1 MRNEHEPNQIMN
13 ERTRAGLTLEELSK
27 KSGIPLST
35 LGRYQHSDRV
45 PMVALQKIA
54 DALNIPMSALMVK
67 RPIPDE
73 DRLTYDQVNLQLQA
87 TQQRNIYLTTIC
99 DRLHLANRLLQ
110 IIAIIMF
117 LFLIYVI
124 IDRFA
129 FPSAGLFHSG
139 G

>member
-1 MRNEHEPNQIMN
+1 MRNDHEPNQIQN
-13 ERTRAGLTLEELSK
+13 ERTRAGLTLEELAE

-45 PMVALQKIA
+45 PLAALQKIA
-54 DALNIPMSALMVK
+54 DALNIPMSALTVK
-67 RPIPDE
+67 RPIPEE

-87 TQQRNIYLTTIC
+87 TQQHNIYLATIC
-99 DRLHLANRLLQ
+99 DRLRLANRLLQ
-110 IIAIIMF
+110 IIAVILV

-124 IDRFA
+124 IDRFV
-129 FPSAGLFHSG
+129 FPAAGLFHAG